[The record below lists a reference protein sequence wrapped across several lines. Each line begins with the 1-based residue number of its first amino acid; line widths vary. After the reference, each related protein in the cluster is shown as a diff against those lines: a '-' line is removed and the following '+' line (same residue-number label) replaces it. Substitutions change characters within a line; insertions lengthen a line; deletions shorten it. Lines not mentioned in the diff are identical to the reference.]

1 MPRTL
6 ALVRNKDVADRA
18 DENVRLVT
26 EMLLA
31 SQRLHRD
38 ALVPVLGTAR
48 STVYAK
54 LSGKQRF
61 TVGEVA
67 LMAEFFGIEP
77 GAFLAGPT
85 VLLRGAEGVVLSR
98 KGPVTHRT
106 GTSPSR
112 RYPNGQ
118 VVPRPGREDRSVLEL
133 LQGAAA

>member
-1 MPRTL
+1 MTRTL
-6 ALVRNKDVADRA
+6 ALVRSQEVADRA

-31 SQRLHRD
+31 SRRLHRD

-67 LMAEFFGIEP
+67 LLSEFFEIAA
-77 GAFLAGPT
+77 GAFLAGPAALIQSARGST
-85 VLLRGAEGVVLSR
+85 TGHKWTPAPGVSQPVATPYPRLRAV
-98 KGPVTHRT
+98 
-106 GTSPSR
+106 
-112 RYPNGQ
+112 
-118 VVPRPGREDRSVLEL
+118 
-133 LQGAAA
+133 A

>member
-1 MPRTL
+1 MTRTL
-6 ALVRNKDVADRA
+6 ALVRNRDVANQA

-31 SQRLHRD
+31 SRRLHRD

-67 LMAEFFGIEP
+67 LLAEFFELP
-77 GAFLAGPT
+77 AGAFLAGPAALIT
-85 VLLRGAEGVVLSR
+85 AAGGSSTGHKWTPVPGVSAPVATPYARLRAV
-98 KGPVTHRT
+98 
-106 GTSPSR
+106 
-112 RYPNGQ
+112 
-118 VVPRPGREDRSVLEL
+118 
-133 LQGAAA
+133 A